1 MRKIY
6 APEFAIIVLPLLIYL
21 EACSLTPRFPV
32 ESNFL
37 GETISTT
44 VDSEIARY
52 YLESYL
58 QGSRLNK
65 NYKHPSIFTPENLLR
80 EAKRQKN
87 ITDHKVPRIC
97 LLDPDGD
104 IVQHLRSEKMAS
116 INPYWACYHTKM
128 YIFQYGEI
136 EYGIIGYAVGSIEG
150 DFEKGF
156 DNGSGNCMQLIHI
169 TAKTWMTRNL

>member
-58 QGSRLNK
+58 QGSRLNPGLDARIGK
-65 NYKHPSIFTPENLLR
+65 LYKQQKEAIPTR
-80 EAKRQKN
+80 EELEKISERFSVDFATLFLADGLWADANTRKINIHCWIQK
-87 ITDHKVPRIC
+87 
-97 LLDPDGD
+97 DP
-104 IVQHLRSEKMAS
+104 
-116 INPYWACYHTKM
+116 
-128 YIFQYGEI
+128 
-136 EYGIIGYAVGSIEG
+136 
-150 DFEKGF
+150 
-156 DNGSGNCMQLIHI
+156 
-169 TAKTWMTRNL
+169 MTV